1 MLPRPPAGFQSFKKR
16 PTSFIQARGR
26 SQDKLRAAMS
36 DASKFD
42 REFVRGALTLAA
54 RPEVN
59 HLLYIADTP
68 IPPEDLRGRK
78 ARRKLVYA
86 VTTARL
92 AEHLSGPHTRALV
105 IPAYDYSRVERV
117 KVALVSALTQGAF
130 KEGDL
135 VLCITGKVGRP
146 VDTMMQMRIGGSL
159 EDRLAIEGVK
169 LGDEFN
175 SQVVDALIQLALQIG
190 QEGFEGHP
198 IGTILTIGDH
208 NDVMEKSRQM
218 TINPFQGLSEAERN
232 VLDPKIREAI
242 KNFSV
247 LDGAFVIREDGVVLA
262 AGRYLTATDE
272 AVKIPLGLGARH
284 AAAAGITSSTNSIAL
299 AVSQTSGA
307 VRLFKGGNIVLEL
320 HQTAR
325 RTG

>member
-1 MLPRPPAGFQSFKKR
+1 
-16 PTSFIQARGR
+16 
-26 SQDKLRAAMS
+26 MS
-36 DASKFD
+36 DSTKFD
-42 REFVRGALTLAA
+42 REFLRSALSLASKN
-54 RPEVN
+54 EVD
-59 HLLYIADTP
+59 HFLYISDAP
-68 IPPEDLRGRK
+68 IPSEDLRGK
-78 ARRKLVYA
+78 PAKKKLIYA
-86 VTTARL
+86 VTLEKL
-92 AEHLSGPHTRALV
+92 AQEHHAKKIRALV

-117 KVALVSALTQGAF
+117 KVALVSALSQGAF
-130 KEGDL
+130 KEGEL
-135 VLCITGKVGRP
+135 VLCMTGKVGRSP
-146 VDTMMQMRIGGSL
+146 DTVMHMRIGGSL
-159 EDRLAIEGVK
+159 EDRLAMEGVK

-198 IGTILTIGDH
+198 IGTIITIGDH
-208 NDVMEKSRQM
+208 NTVMEKSRQM
-218 TINPFQGLSEAERN
+218 TINPFQGISEAERN

-262 AGRYLTATDE
+262 AGRYLSAADE

-284 AAAAGITSSTNSIAL
+284 AAAAGITSTTKCVAL
-299 AVSQTSGA
+299 VVSQTSGA

-325 RTG
+325 RT

>member
-1 MLPRPPAGFQSFKKR
+1 
-16 PTSFIQARGR
+16 
-26 SQDKLRAAMS
+26 MS

-42 REFVRGALTLAA
+42 REFVRGALTLASRA
-54 RPEVN
+54 EVD
-59 HLLYIADTP
+59 HLLYIGDVP

-86 VTTARL
+86 VTTPKL
-92 AEHLSGPHTRALV
+92 AEILIGERYKALV

-117 KVALVSALTQGAF
+117 KVAMVSALTQGAF
-130 KEGDL
+130 KEGEL
-135 VLCITGKVGRP
+135 VLCVTGKVGRP
-146 VDTMMQMRIGGSL
+146 VDTLMQMRIGGSL
-159 EDRLAIEGVK
+159 DDRLAMEGVR
-169 LGDEFN
+169 LGEEFN

-190 QEGFEGHP
+190 QEGFEGHA
-198 IGTILTIGDH
+198 IGTLITIGDH
-208 NDVMEKSRQM
+208 TQVMEKSRQM

-262 AGRYLTATDE
+262 AGRYLTAADE
-272 AVKIPLGLGARH
+272 SLKVPLGLGARH
-284 AAAAGITSSTNSIAL
+284 AAAAGITSSTNCIAL

>member
-1 MLPRPPAGFQSFKKR
+1 
-16 PTSFIQARGR
+16 
-26 SQDKLRAAMS
+26 MS
-36 DASKFD
+36 DSSKFD
-42 REFVRGALTLAA
+42 REFLRSALSLASKN
-54 RPEVN
+54 EVD
-59 HLLYIADTP
+59 HFLFISDSP
-68 IPPEDLRGRK
+68 IPADDLRGK
-78 ARRKLVYA
+78 PAKKKLIYA
-86 VTTARL
+86 VTMDKL
-92 AEHLSGPHTRALV
+92 AQEHHAKKVRALV

-117 KVALVSALTQGAF
+117 KVALVSALSQGAF

-135 VLCITGKVGRP
+135 VLCMTGKVGRAP
-146 VDTMMQMRIGGSL
+146 DTVMHMRIGGSL
-159 EDRLAIEGVK
+159 EDRVAMEGVK

-198 IGTILTIGDH
+198 IGTIITIGDH
-208 NDVMEKSRQM
+208 TNVLEKSRQM
-218 TINPFQGLSEAERN
+218 TINPFQGLSESERN

-262 AGRYLTATDE
+262 AGRYLSAADE

-284 AAAAGITSSTNSIAL
+284 AATAGITSTTKCVAL
-299 AVSQTSGA
+299 VVSQTSGA
-307 VRLFKGGNIVLEL
+307 VRLFKNGNIVLEL

-325 RTG
+325 RT

>member
-1 MLPRPPAGFQSFKKR
+1 MPEN
-16 PTSFIQARGR
+16 
-26 SQDKLRAAMS
+26 
-36 DASKFD
+36 SKFD
-42 REFVRGALTLAA
+42 REFLRACLALASKPDVDHFLFISDA
-54 RPEVN
+54 P
-59 HLLYIADTP
+59 IAP
-68 IPPEDLRGRK
+68 QDLRGRK

-86 VTTARL
+86 VTLEPL
-92 AEHLSGPHTRALV
+92 AAALISKKYRALV

-117 KVALVSALTQGAF
+117 KVALVSALSQGAF

-135 VLCITGKVGRP
+135 VLCVTGRIGHM
-146 VDTMMQMRIGGSL
+146 VDTLMQMRIGGSL
-159 EDRLAIEGVK
+159 EDLVTIEGAK
-169 LGDEFN
+169 LGDQFN

-208 NDVMEKSRQM
+208 TNVLEKSRQL

-247 LDGAFVIREDGVVLA
+247 LDGAFVIREDGVVLS
-262 AGRYLTATDE
+262 AGRYLLVGDE
-272 AVKIPLGLGARH
+272 DVKIPLGLGTRH
-284 AAAAGITSSTNSIAL
+284 AASAGITASTDCIAL
-299 AVSQTSGA
+299 VVSQSSGA
-307 VRLFKGGNIVLEL
+307 VRLFKGGTIALEL

-325 RTG
+325 RI